1 MEKEGDERKSDPK
14 RRRIDGKIHVR
25 PSVRTAPLFYTVAES
40 VVGREWREGDRESD
54 GVVNK
59 RYDFRRQI
67 WERAGAGT
75 GGASGGTAGGWLL

>member
-25 PSVRTAPLFYTVAES
+25 PHCSTVLH
-40 VVGREWREGDRESD
+40 GRSCCRRARAGVEGDRESD

-67 WERAGAGT
+67 WERAGDT
-75 GGASGGTAGGWLL
+75 GGGTAGGWLL

>member
-40 VVGREWREGDRESD
+40 VVGGEWNSGRGQRE
-54 GVVNK
+54 
-59 RYDFRRQI
+59 
-67 WERAGAGT
+67 
-75 GGASGGTAGGWLL
+75 